1 MAFPKGTPTVFYAR
15 DKSPLGE
22 SDDPHES
29 IENDEPLVNIES
41 DIVGYERNSEES
53 RTPSLDDDIENIAPA
68 KQSLS
73 PEEEVRVEPPRRK
86 AGRPPKRRRRAEAYK
101 DAPSRHSQR
110 VASIAPSHNE
120 EDPKPAKTPVENKAE
135 KPAAA
140 PVKGIKL
147 RTRFKNPH
155 RPINLATSSD
165 EASKVP
171 ATAFNKSS
179 FVELIKRTVNG
190 MIETVETAPNT
201 KPFQERPCCWA
212 VYAA

>member
-1 MAFPKGTPTVFYAR
+1 MIAFEG
-15 DKSPLGE
+15 
-22 SDDPHES
+22 
-29 IENDEPLVNIES
+29 
-41 DIVGYERNSEES
+41 IVGRNSGTNGQTS
-53 RTPSLDDDIENIAPA
+53 IKFVLFSVAHRHVISDLFPSY
-68 KQSLS
+68 SYS
-73 PEEEVRVEPPRRK
+73 YR
-86 AGRPPKRRRRAEAYK
+86 
-101 DAPSRHSQR
+101 
-110 VASIAPSHNE
+110 
-120 EDPKPAKTPVENKAE
+120 VENKAE